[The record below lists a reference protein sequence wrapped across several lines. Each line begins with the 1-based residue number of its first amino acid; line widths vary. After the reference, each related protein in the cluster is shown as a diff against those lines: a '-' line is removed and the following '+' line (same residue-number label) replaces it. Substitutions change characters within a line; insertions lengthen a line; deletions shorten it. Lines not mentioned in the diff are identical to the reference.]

1 MRTALAAAL
10 ALVLAPPAL
19 ALPVRST
26 FTPSDP
32 LAPRQYYL
40 AQDHAFEA
48 FGPELP
54 VVNPVRIAIIDSG
67 LDGGHPEFPRQR
79 IWQARSW
86 VGGSALT
93 DEEGHGTFIAGEI
106 AAAINN
112 EGIAGMAF
120 PAQLVIAK
128 IARSD
133 QTIDVRDEAEAI
145 RWAVDVG
152 ARVINLSIGGLRNPF
167 NRRLDTFSK
176 LEAAAIDYAVRH
188 NVVLVAAVGNSDE
201 APQSPWPYASYP
213 AALPHVIGV
222 SALSPSGNVPSFSD
236 RDRIYNDIA
245 APGQEIYST
254 LPRVLTSFRPLCM
267 NQGYSDCGP
276 DEFRHAAG
284 TSFAAP
290 QVTAAAAV
298 LLALRPSLQ
307 ADQVANVLERSA
319 TDVNASNGCRACPL
333 QRDALSGWGRLDVSK
348 AVAALDGVLPLPDRL
363 EPNDDAGSH
372 SVKLSAA
379 VKSVKAT
386 LDFWDDQIDV
396 YRIYL
401 RKGQRLR
408 LGLKGPGDATSNLL
422 LWKPGTKRVNDL
434 RTQNL
439 RAAQSIGPGASHRL
453 GYRVRKNGWYYVE
466 VKLATRGAGPYELT
480 ITRRRAPT
488 SSNR

>member
-1 MRTALAAAL
+1 VRTTAAVLL
-10 ALVLAPPAL
+10 ALVLAPAAL
-19 ALPVRST
+19 AAPTRAG

-40 AQDHAFEA
+40 QQDHAFDA
-48 FGPELP
+48 FASELP
-54 VVNPVRIAIIDSG
+54 VVNPVRVAIIDSG

-112 EGIAGMAF
+112 NEGIAGMAF
-120 PAQLVIAK
+120 PAQLIIAK

-167 NRRLDTFSK
+167 NPRVDTFSRA
-176 LEAAAIDYAVRH
+176 EAAAIEYAVRH
-188 NVVLVAAVGNSDE
+188 GVVLVAAVGNSDD
-201 APQSPWPYASYP
+201 APQTPWQYASYP

-222 SALSPSGNVPSFSD
+222 SALSPTGNVPNFSD
-236 RDRIYNDIA
+236 RDRIYNDIS

-254 LPRVLTSFRPLCM
+254 LPRALTSFRPLCM

-298 LLALRPSLQ
+298 LLALKPSLT
-307 ADQVANVLERSA
+307 ADQVANILERSA
-319 TDVNASNGCRACPL
+319 TDVNVSNGCRACPL
-333 QRDALSGWGRLDVSK
+333 QRDALSGWGRLDVGK
-348 AVAALDGVLPLPDRL
+348 AIAALDGVLPAPDRF
-363 EPNDDAGSH
+363 EPNDDAGSQ
-372 SVKLSAA
+372 SVRLTAA
-379 VKSVKAT
+379 VTTVKAT
-386 LDFWDDQIDV
+386 IDFWDDQIDV

-408 LGLKGPGDATSNLL
+408 LTLEGPPGATSNLL
-422 LWKPGTKRVNDL
+422 LWRPGTKRVNDF
-434 RTQNL
+434 RRQNL
-439 RAAQSIGPGASHRL
+439 RAAQSIGPGSTHRVA
-453 GYRVRKNGWYYVE
+453 YRVQKKGWYYVE
-466 VKLATRGAGPYELT
+466 VKLATRGVGPYQLT
-480 ITRRRAPT
+480 I
-488 SSNR
+488 NRQR

>member
-1 MRTALAAAL
+1 VRRPAAVVAL
-10 ALVLAPPAL
+10 ALVLAPSAHAL
-19 ALPVRST
+19 AARVN

-32 LAPRQYYL
+32 LVPRQYYL
-40 AQDHAFEA
+40 GQDHAFDA

-54 VVNPVRIAIIDSG
+54 VVNPVRVAVIDSG
-67 LDGGHPEFPRQR
+67 LDGGHPEFPRSR

-86 VGGSALT
+86 VGGSPLT
-93 DEEGHGTFIAGEI
+93 DEEGHGTFVAGEI
-106 AAAINN
+106 AAAINNN

-128 IARSD
+128 IARAD

-167 NRRLDTFSK
+167 NPKVDTFSK
-176 LEAAAIDYAVRH
+176 TEADAIEYAVRKGA
-188 NVVLVAAVGNSDE
+188 VLVAAVGNSDE

-213 AALPHVIGV
+213 AALPHVVGV
-222 SALSPSGNVPSFSD
+222 SALSPTGNVPTFSD
-236 RDRIYNDIA
+236 RDRIYNDVS

-254 LPRVLTSFRPLCM
+254 LPRALTSFRPLCQ

-298 LLALRPSLQ
+298 LFALKPTLQ
-307 ADQVANVLERSA
+307 TDQVANILERSA
-319 TDVNASNGCRACPL
+319 TDVNASNGCKSCPL
-333 QRDALSGWGRLDVSK
+333 LRDSLSGWGRLDVSK
-348 AVAALDGVLPLPDRL
+348 AVGALDGVLPAPDRY
-363 EPNDDAGSH
+363 EPNDDAGSQA
-372 SVKLSAA
+372 VKLTAA

-386 LDFWDDQIDV
+386 IDFWDDNIDV

-401 RKGQRLR
+401 RKGQRVKLT
-408 LGLKGPGDATSNLL
+408 LDGPAGATSNLL
-422 LWKPGTKRVNDL
+422 LWKPGTTSVNDL
-434 RTQNL
+434 RRQNL
-439 RAAQSIGPGASHRL
+439 RAAQSISPGSSHRL
-453 GYRVRKNGWYYVE
+453 AYRAPKKGWYYTE
-466 VKLATRGAGPYELT
+466 VKVTTRGSGPYELT
-480 ITRRRAPT
+480 ISRSR
-488 SSNR
+488 

>member
-1 MRTALAAAL
+1 VRTAVAAAL
-10 ALVLAPPAL
+10 ALVLAPSAL
-19 ALPVRST
+19 ALSVRAG
-26 FTPSDP
+26 FTPTDP

-40 AQDHAFEA
+40 AQDHAFDA

-67 LDGGHPEFPRQR
+67 IDGGHPEFRQR

-93 DEEGHGTFIAGEI
+93 DEEGHGTFVAGEI

-133 QTIDVRDEAEAI
+133 QTIDVRDEAQAI
-145 RWAVDVG
+145 RWAVSVG

-167 NRRLDTFSK
+167 NPRVDTFSK
-176 LEAAAIDYAVRH
+176 VEAAAIQYAVKRGA
-188 NVVLVAAVGNSDE
+188 VLVAAVGNSDE
-201 APQSPWPYASYP
+201 APQTPWPYASYP

-222 SALSPSGNVPSFSD
+222 SALSPTGNVPNFSD
-236 RDRIYNDIA
+236 RDRIYNDVS

-254 LPRVLTSFRPLCM
+254 LPRALTSFRPLCM

-284 TSFAAP
+284 TSFSAP

-298 LLALRPSLQ
+298 LFALKPTLQ
-307 ADQVANVLERSA
+307 ADQVVNILERSA
-319 TDVNASNGCRACPL
+319 TDVNAANGCRSCPL
-333 QRDALSGWGRLDVSK
+333 LRDSLSGWGRLDVSK
-348 AVAALDGVLPLPDRL
+348 AVATLDGILPPPDRF
-363 EPNDDAGSH
+363 EPNDDAGTQSA
-372 SVKLSAA
+372 KLTAA
-379 VKSVKAT
+379 VTSVKAT
-386 LDFWDDQIDV
+386 IDFWDDQIDV
-396 YRIYL
+396 YRVYL

-408 LGLKGPGDATSNLL
+408 LTLDGPAGATSNLL
-422 LWKPGTKRVNDL
+422 LWKPATKRVNDL
-434 RTQNL
+434 RKQNL

-453 GYRVRKNGWYYVE
+453 GYRSPKKGWYYVE
-466 VKLATRGAGPYELT
+466 VKVATRGAGPYQLT
-480 ITRRRAPT
+480 L
-488 SSNR
+488 NRLR